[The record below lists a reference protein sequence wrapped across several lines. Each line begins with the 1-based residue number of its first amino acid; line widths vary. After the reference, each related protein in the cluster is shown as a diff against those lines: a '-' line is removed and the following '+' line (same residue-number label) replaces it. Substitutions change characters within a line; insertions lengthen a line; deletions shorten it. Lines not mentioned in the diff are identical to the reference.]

1 MSAKAPAGR
10 INRKNGSVAAVDI
23 RERSNVDWL
32 MLYIIQV
39 AAVSCA
45 DTQVPE
51 TTVANQ
57 SLLKVGFFKAHQL
70 EVAVIK
76 TEEISPPKYNKI
88 NRHFERRGSA
98 SDHEFGVWFYG
109 LRHLS
114 HSRVG
119 GLKTGNGLAFV
130 EDELGQLT

>member
-32 MLYIIQV
+32 MLFIIQV

-76 TEEISPPKYNKI
+76 TEEISPPKYNKSI
-88 NRHFERRGSA
+88 P
-98 SDHEFGVWFYG
+98 
-109 LRHLS
+109 
-114 HSRVG
+114 RVSP
-119 GLKTGNGLAFV
+119 LEAAIPCIYV
-130 EDELGQLT
+130 